1 MRATPSTA
9 TSRSLSTADPRQDV
23 AEQTGR
29 VAHDARPVR
38 FSGAALLAVRSMS
51 APARQP
57 APAPLDRQ
65 PAAAAHPHAATAE
78 SAPASLVWLCLGIV
92 YVVWGSTYLAIR
104 VAVETMPPL
113 LMGAAR
119 FTTAGLLLYAVG
131 RFRGAPSARTLS
143 RRQIGAC
150 WLVGSLLAAGGNGV
164 VNVAEQYIPSS
175 LAALVISSVPLWVVV
190 MRRLTGESV
199 PWVTLAS
206 VAVGFCGVALLL
218 LPGGGVHGGRTLG
231 FVLVVCA
238 AFSWALGS
246 FTSRKLPLPPDALLS
261 TSLQMAGGGITMLVA
276 GLALGEAPDVHPS
289 RFSTDSLL
297 AFAYLILIG
306 SLVAYTAYVWL
317 LQNAPISKVATYA
330 YVNPVIAI
338 FLGWSILSERVTTTT
353 LVGATVIVASVAAT
367 VRRESG

>member
-1 MRATPSTA
+1 MSTSLSAPPESQAATTTA
-9 TSRSLSTADPRQDV
+9 TA
-23 AEQTGR
+23 
-29 VAHDARPVR
+29 
-38 FSGAALLAVRSMS
+38 
-51 APARQP
+51 
-57 APAPLDRQ
+57 
-65 PAAAAHPHAATAE
+65 
-78 SAPASLVWLCLGIV
+78 APASLVWLCLGIV

-119 FTTAGLLLYAVG
+119 FTTAGLLLYAVA
-131 RFRGAPSARTLS
+131 RARGGPSVRTLS
-143 RRQIGAC
+143 RAQIVAC
-150 WLVGSLLAAGGNGV
+150 WIVGSLLAAGGNGV

-190 MRRLTGESV
+190 MRRVTGDSV
-199 PWVTLAS
+199 PRLTLAS
-206 VAVGFCGVALLL
+206 VAVGFGGVALLL
-218 LPGGGVHGGRTLG
+218 LPGGATQLGKPIG
-231 FVLVVCA
+231 FVLVVFA

-246 FTSRKLPLPPDALLS
+246 FSSRRVPLPPNALLS
-261 TSLQMAGGGITMLVA
+261 TAVQMFGGGLTLLVA
-276 GLALGEAPDVHPS
+276 GLVLGEATDVHPD

-338 FLGWSILSERVTTTT
+338 LLGWSILSENVTATM
-353 LVGATVIVASVAAT
+353 LVGAVVIVCSVAAT
-367 VRRESG
+367 VRRETG

>member
-1 MRATPSTA
+1 VTA
-9 TSRSLSTADPRQDV
+9 A
-23 AEQTGR
+23 
-29 VAHDARPVR
+29 
-38 FSGAALLAVRSMS
+38 
-51 APARQP
+51 APA
-57 APAPLDRQ
+57 A
-65 PAAAAHPHAATAE
+65 
-78 SAPASLVWLCLGIV
+78 APASLVWLCLGIV

-119 FTTAGLLLYAVG
+119 FTTAGLLLYAVA
-131 RFRGAPSARTLS
+131 RARGAGSARSLS
-143 RRQIGAC
+143 RAQIGAC
-150 WLVGSLLAAGGNGV
+150 WIVGSLLAAGGNGV

-190 MRRLTGESV
+190 MRRVTGESI
-199 PWVTLAS
+199 PRLTLVS
-206 VAVGFCGVALLL
+206 VAIGFGGVALLL
-218 LPGGGVHGGRTLG
+218 LPGGATHVGKPIG
-231 FVLVVCA
+231 FVLVLLA

-246 FTSRKLPLPPDALLS
+246 FTSRRLPLPPNALLS
-261 TSLQMAGGGITMLVA
+261 TALQMFGGGITLLVA
-276 GLALGEAPDVHPS
+276 GLALGETSDVHPD

-338 FLGWSILSERVTTTT
+338 LLGWAILSENVTATM
-353 LVGATVIVASVAAT
+353 LIGAAVIVCSVAAT
-367 VRRESG
+367 VRREAG

>member
-1 MRATPSTA
+1 MS
-9 TSRSLSTADPRQDV
+9 V
-23 AEQTGR
+23 QTTT
-29 VAHDARPVR
+29 
-38 FSGAALLAVRSMS
+38 
-51 APARQP
+51 
-57 APAPLDRQ
+57 APLR
-65 PAAAAHPHAATAE
+65 
-78 SAPASLVWLCLGIV
+78 SRRLAPASLVWLCLGIV

-119 FTTAGLLLYAVG
+119 FTVAGLLLYAVA
-131 RFRGAPSARTLS
+131 RARGAPSVRTLTRAQLGS
-143 RRQIGAC
+143 C

-175 LAALVISSVPLWVVV
+175 LAALVIASVPLWVIL
-190 MRRLTGESV
+190 MRRVTGASV
-199 PWVTLAS
+199 PTVTLLS
-206 VAVGFCGVALLL
+206 VAVGFGGVGLLL
-218 LPGGGVHGGRTLG
+218 LPGGATDLGKPIG

-246 FTSRKLPLPPDALLS
+246 FSSRRVPLPTNALLS
-261 TSLQMAGGGITMLVA
+261 TSLQMFLGGLTMLVA
-276 GLALGEAPDVHPS
+276 GLATGEAADVHAS
-289 RFSTDSLL
+289 HFSTDSVL
-297 AFAYLILIG
+297 AFAYLIFIG

-338 FLGWSILSERVTTTT
+338 FLGWAILSENIAATT
-353 LVGATVIVASVAAT
+353 LIGATVIVCSVAAT

>member
-1 MRATPSTA
+1 M
-9 TSRSLSTADPRQDV
+9 
-23 AEQTGR
+23 
-29 VAHDARPVR
+29 
-38 FSGAALLAVRSMS
+38 AA
-51 APARQP
+51 PP
-57 APAPLDRQ
+57 
-65 PAAAAHPHAATAE
+65 
-78 SAPASLVWLCLGIV
+78 SLVWLALGIV

-119 FTTAGLLLYAVG
+119 FCAAGLLLYAVA
-131 RFRGAPSARTLS
+131 RSRGSESVRDLS
-143 RRQIGAC
+143 RRQLVSC
-150 WLVGSLLAAGGNGV
+150 WLIGSLLAAGGNGV

-175 LAALVISSVPLWVVV
+175 LAALVISSVPLWVVL
-190 MRRLTGESV
+190 MRRVTGDSV
-199 PWVTLAS
+199 PRLTLAS
-206 VAVGFCGVALLL
+206 VAVGFSGVALLL
-218 LPGGGVHGGRTLG
+218 LPGGGAHGVKPIG

-246 FTSRKLPLPPDALLS
+246 FTSRRVPLPSNALLS
-261 TSLQMAGGGITMLVA
+261 TAVQMFGGGVTLLVA
-276 GLALGEAPDVHPS
+276 GLALGETADVHPD

-297 AFAYLILIG
+297 AFAYLIVIG

-338 FLGWSILSERVTTTT
+338 CLGWAILHEDVTATT
-353 LVGATVIVASVAAT
+353 LIGAAVIVCSVAAT

>member
-1 MRATPSTA
+1 MSAQTTAPS
-9 TSRSLSTADPRQDV
+9 
-23 AEQTGR
+23 R
-29 VAHDARPVR
+29 VATR
-38 FSGAALLAVRSMS
+38 M
-51 APARQP
+51 AP
-57 APAPLDRQ
+57 
-65 PAAAAHPHAATAE
+65 TTM
-78 SAPASLVWLCLGIV
+78 VWLCLGIV

-119 FTTAGLLLYAVG
+119 FITAGLLLYAVA
-131 RFRGAPSARTLS
+131 RARGAPTVRTLT
-143 RRQIGAC
+143 RPQLGAC

-190 MRRLTGESV
+190 MRRFTGERV
-199 PWVTLAS
+199 PALTLGS
-206 VAVGFCGVALLL
+206 VAVGFGGVALLL
-218 LPGGGVHGGRTLG
+218 LPGGATDVGKPIG

-246 FTSRKLPLPPDALLS
+246 FSSRHVPLPGNALLS
-261 TSLQMAGGGITMLVA
+261 TAVQMTGGGLTLLVF
-276 GLALGEAPDVHPS
+276 GLATGETGDVHPS
-289 RFSTDSLL
+289 RFSTDSIL
-297 AFAYLILIG
+297 AFAYLIFIG

-338 FLGWSILSERVTTTT
+338 FLGWAILSEHITATT
-353 LVGATVIVASVAAT
+353 LIGATVIVCSVAAT

>member
-1 MRATPSTA
+1 MSVETTAPSRTTA
-9 TSRSLSTADPRQDV
+9 R
-23 AEQTGR
+23 
-29 VAHDARPVR
+29 
-38 FSGAALLAVRSMS
+38 M
-51 APARQP
+51 APA
-57 APAPLDRQ
+57 
-65 PAAAAHPHAATAE
+65 TM
-78 SAPASLVWLCLGIV
+78 VWLCLGIV

-119 FTTAGLLLYAVG
+119 FTAAGLLLYGVA
-131 RFRGAPSARTLS
+131 RFRGAPSARTLN
-143 RRQIGAC
+143 RAQIGAC

-190 MRRLTGESV
+190 MRRATGESV
-199 PWVTLAS
+199 PRMTLAS
-206 VAVGFCGVALLL
+206 VAVGLGGGALLL
-218 LPGGGVHGGRTLG
+218 LPGGPTHLGKPIG

-246 FTSRKLPLPPDALLS
+246 FSSRRVPLPSDALLS
-261 TSLQMAGGGITMLVA
+261 TALQMAGGGITLLVA
-276 GLALGEAPDVHPS
+276 GLVTGEASDVHPD
-289 RFSTDSLL
+289 RFSGDSLI
-297 AFAYLILIG
+297 AFAYLIFIG

-338 FLGWSILSERVTTTT
+338 FLGWAILSENITATM
-353 LVGATVIVASVAAT
+353 LIGAFVIVCSVAAT
-367 VRRESG
+367 VRRETG

>member
-1 MRATPSTA
+1 
-9 TSRSLSTADPRQDV
+9 
-23 AEQTGR
+23 
-29 VAHDARPVR
+29 
-38 FSGAALLAVRSMS
+38 MS
-51 APARQP
+51 APAQP
-57 APAPLDRQ
+57 STRTPVAV
-65 PAAAAHPHAATAE
+65 ATE
-78 SAPASLVWLCLGIV
+78 PASPTLVWLCLGIV

-119 FTTAGLLLYAVG
+119 FTAAGLLLYGVA
-131 RFRGAPSARTLS
+131 RFRGAPSVRSLT
-143 RRQIGAC
+143 RQQIGAC

-190 MRRLTGESV
+190 MRRVTGESV
-199 PWVTLAS
+199 PRVTMAS
-206 VAVGFCGVALLL
+206 VAVGFGGVALLL
-218 LPGGGVHGGRTLG
+218 LPGGATHLGKPIG
-231 FVLVVCA
+231 FVLVVFA

-246 FTSRKLPLPPDALLS
+246 FTSRRVPLPTDALLS
-261 TSLQMAGGGITMLVA
+261 TAVQMFGGGVTLLVA
-276 GLALGEAPDVHPS
+276 GLVTGESSDVHPD
-289 RFSTDSLL
+289 RFSGDSLI
-297 AFAYLILIG
+297 AFAYLIFIG

-338 FLGWSILSERVTTTT
+338 LLGWSILSENVTATM
-353 LVGATVIVASVAAT
+353 LVGAVVIVCSVAAT